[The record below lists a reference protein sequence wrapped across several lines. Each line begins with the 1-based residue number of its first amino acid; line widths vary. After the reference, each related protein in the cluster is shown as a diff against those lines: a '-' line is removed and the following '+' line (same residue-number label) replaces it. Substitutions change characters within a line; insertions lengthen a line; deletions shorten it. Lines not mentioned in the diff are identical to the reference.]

1 MPHREKIST
10 TISAEGYAYLRE
22 LVRTG
27 RAKSLAEAVDM
38 VVLRNRRADNRSRLE
53 RDTAAYFERLSTKAA
68 GAEAKLEKVLGQVI
82 DEIDFDS

>member
-10 TISAEGYAYLRE
+10 TISAEGYAYLRG
-22 LVRTG
+22 LIRSG

-53 RDTAAYFERLSTKAA
+53 RDTAAYFERLSAKAA
-68 GAEAKLEKVLGQVI
+68 EAETRLEKALGQMI